1 MRQRENYTPFVAIAF
16 VLTLAIITS
25 FQIYILREPAR
36 VAADEARD
44 KSQSVDEGRSLFVA
58 YCSVCHGK
66 QGEGVDGP
74 PLNDKQFLA
83 ETSDQTIFSLIG
95 SGVPGSEMPAW
106 DQSYGGPFTDQ
117 QVRQLVAFIRN
128 WEPTAP
134 DRRAEALKGDP
145 AQGLVIFDS
154 TCFICH
160 GEHGQG
166 TDRASALDDPSRL
179 AQFDDEWYT
188 NTIAQGRPAQGMPT
202 WGTVLSPQQIR
213 DLVALLRAWQRG
225 ETVNLPGPGE
235 HLHNAAHALEQGEVA
250 DAEHHLEEAA
260 QVASGEQLDLINQA
274 LDALKKGDTA
284 TAGEV
289 IEKAESPDSGDEA
302 TSGANLEGS
311 LQPGEA
317 EAQAALEDLKTGM
330 NADAASKL
338 EAALGLAQG
347 DSKRG
352 N

>member
-44 KSQSVDEGRSLFVA
+44 KSQAVDEGRSLFVA
-58 YCSVCHGK
+58 YCPVCHGQ

-74 PLNDKQFLA
+74 SLNDKQFLA
-83 ETSDQTIFSLIG
+83 ETTDQTIFSLIS

-106 DQSYGGPFTDQ
+106 NQLNGGPFTDQ

-145 AQGLVIFDS
+145 AQGLLIFDS

-160 GEHGQG
+160 GENGQG
-166 TDRASALDDPSRL
+166 TDRAVALNDPARL

-235 HLHNAAHALEQGEVA
+235 HLHNAAHALEHGEVA
-250 DAEHHLEEAA
+250 DAELHLEQAV
-260 QVASGEQLDLINQA
+260 QVASGEQLDVINQA

-284 TAGEV
+284 AAREAV
-289 IEKAESPDSGDEA
+289 EKAES
-302 TSGANLEGS
+302 
-311 LQPGEA
+311 
-317 EAQAALEDLKTGM
+317 
-330 NADAASKL
+330 
-338 EAALGLAQG
+338 LGG
-347 DSKRG
+347 G
-352 N
+352 G